1 MKKFSLIADDLT
13 DGEEV
18 MEWVISLVEGK
29 EKTKWRNCRLACYV
43 LGVLWGQPIQL
54 IQLVSTSEFHEY

>member
-1 MKKFSLIADDLT
+1 MKKFSLITDDLT

-29 EKTKWRNCRLACYV
+29 EKNEMEK
-43 LGVLWGQPIQL
+43 LWTGN
-54 IQLVSTSEFHEY
+54 